1 MTVDDIIEKKLK
13 PIADEGFSDAL
24 EIMQLI
30 ALMKAQNTNNVNK
43 GLTKEG
49 AGRAAITARNALIT
63 RLTLL
68 VVRCYA
74 KPRDGDLHIRR
85 AFDIIAKDN
94 RISEEL
100 MRRHSGETLKA
111 AQAMWHLCRGD
122 HRLQRL
128 EHFRDKY
135 TAHLS
140 EPNEDIPLPKY
151 DELFPFATETA
162 KLMESLAHAVGANT
176 HKLSDWDGE
185 INGSAE
191 ALWKPWA
198 SETTA

>member
-13 PIADEGFSDAL
+13 PIADDGFADAL
-24 EIMQLI
+24 EILQLI
-30 ALMKAQNTNNVNK
+30 ALLKAQNTNNVNK
-43 GLTKEG
+43 GLSRAG
-49 AGRAAITARNALIT
+49 AGRAAMTARNALIT

-74 KPRDGDLHIRR
+74 KPRDGDLHIRK
-85 AFDIIAKDN
+85 AFDIIAKDA
-94 RISEEL
+94 RASEEL
-100 MRRHSGETLKA
+100 MRRHSGDKLKS
-111 AQAMWHLCRGD
+111 AQAQWSLCRGD

-140 EPNEDIPLPKY
+140 EPDEQIPLPKY
-151 DELFPFATETA
+151 DELFPFAVETA

-176 HKLSDWDGE
+176 HKLSDWNDE
-185 INGSAE
+185 IDGSAE

-198 SETTA
+198 SETAT